1 MSTNFN
7 DYKPNY
13 LKIEAL
19 GTNDSAINNMT
30 ISFHCAN
37 YYPSVTLIN
46 DNPTLGNITG
56 GGVYFTGSNVTI
68 SATPNT
74 NYTFVGWYDTL
85 NNLVSTESSYT
96 FAMPSNDV
104 TYHAK
109 FTTLSKGA
117 TTQFGTYPQSKVTDA
132 TLISTLN
139 TAAGTLPTSGN
150 NRAWTDYGYY
160 VNSNVSSY
168 MWYIDV
174 PNSGNLYRGVYFT
187 GYRPFSTSYSSSSG
201 DSSQDEHG
209 YYKNE
214 TYWFKYEPISWKV
227 LDIAGGKAF
236 LLADLAIDAQDYYHS
251 KFPRDINGTTVY
263 PNNYEHSHIRAWLN
277 DTFYNTAFTTM
288 EKIMID
294 NTNVDN
300 SVSSTGYDPNPYV
313 CDSTNDKVFLL
324 SYSEVTNTNYGFDAY
339 HLSTDINR
347 GKSPSDY
354 ALSQGVNRITDSNSS
369 YYWLRSPHSGNYENA
384 RRVRADGMAAAYN
397 IVTAASYGVVPAL
410 WIIL

>member
-56 GGVYFTGSNVTI
+56 GGVYFTDSNVTI

-85 NNLVSTESSYT
+85 NNLVSTESSHT

-139 TAAGTLPTSGN
+139 TAAGTLPTSSN
-150 NRAWTDYGYY
+150 SEAWTDYGYY
-160 VNSNVSSY
+160 ISGSVASY

-187 GYRPFSTSYSSSSG
+187 SYRPYRIDLASSTY
-201 DSSQDEHG
+201 DSWQDDHD
-209 YYKNE
+209 YYTNE

-263 PNNYEHSHIRAWLN
+263 PNNYEHSHIRA
-277 DTFYNTAFTTM
+277 
-288 EKIMID
+288 
-294 NTNVDN
+294 
-300 SVSSTGYDPNPYV
+300 
-313 CDSTNDKVFLL
+313 
-324 SYSEVTNTNYGFDAY
+324 
-339 HLSTDINR
+339 
-347 GKSPSDY
+347 
-354 ALSQGVNRITDSNSS
+354 
-369 YYWLRSPHSGNYENA
+369 
-384 RRVRADGMAAAYN
+384 
-397 IVTAASYGVVPAL
+397 
-410 WIIL
+410 